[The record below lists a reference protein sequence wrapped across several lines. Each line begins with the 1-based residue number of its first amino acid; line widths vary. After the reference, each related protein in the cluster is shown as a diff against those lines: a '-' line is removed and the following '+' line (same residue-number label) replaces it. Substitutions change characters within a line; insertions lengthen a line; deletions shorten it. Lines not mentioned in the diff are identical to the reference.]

1 MGLSERRLK
10 IGVMGA
16 SSCDARTAALAEDV
30 GRFIARAGAVLICG
44 GGAGVMEAASRGAS
58 RSGGLVVGILPA
70 EDESKA
76 NPYVRIPI
84 VTGMGNAR
92 NAINALTCHSLIA
105 ISGGPGTLSEIA
117 LALKV
122 GTPVVGLNTW
132 KFSIDA
138 DAGTAS
144 GIHRASQA
152 VEAVEKSIELATA
165 RVLG

>member
-1 MGLSERRLK
+1 
-10 IGVMGA
+10 
-16 SSCDARTAALAEDV
+16 
-30 GRFIARAGAVLICG
+30 
-44 GGAGVMEAASRGAS
+44 
-58 RSGGLVVGILPA
+58 
-70 EDESKA
+70 
-76 NPYVRIPI
+76 
-84 VTGMGNAR
+84 MGNAR

-132 KFSIDA
+132 EFSIDA
-138 DAGTAS
+138 DADSAA

-152 VEAVEKSIELATA
+152 GEAVEKAIELATA